1 MHYLGE
7 LSRMNIDER
16 SEQIAFKSWY
26 WENLEK
32 YTSFLLLYKNI
43 KDRTSLTLRDR
54 GRKVRFEGIRSL
66 LNLVGN

>member
-1 MHYLGE
+1 MEYSFQDLIRIALSGYDLYVPGE
-7 LSRMNIDER
+7 LSRMNIDKR

-43 KDRTSLTLRDR
+43 KDIKNITYIT
-54 GRKVRFEGIRSL
+54 
-66 LNLVGN
+66 